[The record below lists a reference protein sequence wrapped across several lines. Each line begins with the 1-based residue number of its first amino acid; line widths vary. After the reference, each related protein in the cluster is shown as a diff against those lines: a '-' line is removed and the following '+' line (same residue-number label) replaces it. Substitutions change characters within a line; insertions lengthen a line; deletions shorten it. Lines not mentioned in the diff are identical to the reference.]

1 MDNDT
6 QTVWELCVVDH
17 RVDTIAGDAGCVAR
31 LFLTCRRLYFANR
44 SVVERWDIRY
54 AWRGFVLL
62 LEVLADQAR
71 HDYDFIILNRDLDRD
86 EDEGYVTD

>member
-1 MDNDT
+1 MDSNT

-31 LFLTCRRLYFANR
+31 LFLTCRRLYFADR
-44 SVVERWDIRY
+44 LVAERWDIRY
-54 AWRGFVLL
+54 AWRGFLLVL
-62 LEVLADQAR
+62 EELADRAR
-71 HDYDFIILNRDLDRD
+71 HEYEMNLLDRDLARD